1 MGSRTMSVDELR
13 EQFYSGSDGAREA
26 FEQLAAQLAVMEE
39 MQVENQEKLAVM
51 EEMQAENQEKVRAKV
66 AALKEMNQHQRE
78 KAHKLREKYQA
89 LLTLYNDLVE
99 EAKEGSDSSSSSDED
114 DEEECSIM

>member
-26 FEQLAAQLAVMEE
+26 FEQLQD
-39 MQVENQEKLAVM
+39 KLAVM

>member
-1 MGSRTMSVDELR
+1 
-13 EQFYSGSDGAREA
+13 
-26 FEQLAAQLAVMEE
+26 
-39 MQVENQEKLAVM
+39 
-51 EEMQAENQEKVRAKV
+51 
-66 AALKEMNQHQRE
+66 MNQHQRE

-114 DEEECSIM
+114 DGEECSIM